1 MKALATA
8 TLAVMALAAATPTVW
23 AQDEAEVD
31 PREIVKEIQ
40 KDLDELVDS
49 YAKLAGDES
58 KAGEKVVENIDKL
71 LEGLDANQKDVINSI
86 NELLKNINQNQS
98 SSSGGGGSQNSSS
111 KGKGKGKNS
120 KPRARDRNKDP
131 KEKPGQ
137 GKPKPKGKKND
148 GSRKPDGPEK
158 SRDQAGQKKDGKR
171 PPGQREEKVPFIDD
185 RVSWGKL
192 PPETQQLL
200 IENNFR
206 DYFPDYDK
214 AISDYLKSLNRRR
227 KK

>member
-1 MKALATA
+1 MKALTTA
-8 TLAVMALAAATPTVW
+8 TLAIMALAISTPTVG
-23 AQDEAEVD
+23 AQDEGEID
-31 PREIVKEIQ
+31 PREIVKQIQ

-58 KAGEKVVENIDKL
+58 GAGEKVVENIDKL
-71 LEGLDANQKDVINSI
+71 LEGLDANQKDVVKSI
-86 NELLKNINQNQS
+86 DELLKNMKQS
-98 SSSGGGGSQNSSS
+98 QSSSGGGGGQSSSS
-111 KGKGKGKNS
+111 KGKGKNGKP
-120 KPRARDRNKDP
+120 KARDRNKDP
-131 KEKPGQ
+131 NEKPGQ
-137 GKPKPKGKKND
+137 GKPKPKGKKPD
-148 GSRKPDGPEK
+148 GGKKPNGPEK
-158 SRDQAGQKKDGKR
+158 SQDRPGQKKSGQR
-171 PPGQREEKVPFIDD
+171 PPGSKKEKVPFIDD

>member
-1 MKALATA
+1 MKPRAAAALAILV
-8 TLAVMALAAATPTVW
+8 LAGAAPIAR
-23 AQDEAEVD
+23 AQDETEID

-40 KDLDELVDS
+40 KDLDELVDA
-49 YAKLAGDES
+49 YAKLAGDDS
-58 KAGEKVVENIDKL
+58 AAGEKVVTNIDKL
-71 LEGLDANQKDVINSI
+71 LEGLDSNQKDVIKSI
-86 NELLKNINQNQS
+86 NELLKNMKQNE
-98 SSSGGGGSQNSSS
+98 SSSGGGGGQSSSS
-111 KGKGKGKNS
+111 KGKGKSGGKP
-120 KPRARDRNKDP
+120 KARDRNKDP

-137 GKPKPKGKKND
+137 GKPQQKGKKPSGNQQ
-148 GSRKPDGPEK
+148 PDGPEK
-158 SRDQAGQKKDGKR
+158 SQDRPGQKKSGQR
-171 PPGQREEKVPFIDD
+171 PPNSGEEKIPFIDD